1 MESLLTTRC
10 NSTCIPIKCCVVLY
24 YEVFLMFFSQM
35 STSTGLNGF
44 TDSDSSMVFQSTSP
58 EMSPPDV
65 NSLGKQ
71 IITQHYL
78 QSLNAGK

>member
-1 MESLLTTRC
+1 
-10 NSTCIPIKCCVVLY
+10 
-24 YEVFLMFFSQM
+24 M